1 MAQGPLFSTLR
12 IILQKKN
19 SHKWMHDYRKFGRIW
34 KAWSNVLTCH
44 LEATTD
50 NVYFFFPSQI
60 VGFFCTSPLCGRHV
74 LINSQGSDSYR
85 VQCKHIERDAQSS
98 FKIRERIA
106 LILVSI
112 CAVHYL
118 KVKQWEA
125 KRSPTL
131 NLFRDFLSVTSSFS
145 PFPSTFQWLHILLA
159 FTASLFKSYLH
170 MPTILPH
177 FPLIPW
183 LTPVWLPFPSPFW
196 NYCSSSYLY
205 SQFPWT
211 FFWTYLILTFDTVYL
226 FCHLFVFHETVLLPH
241 QPLLCWVLLLCLT
254 FKC

>member
-131 NLFRDFLSVTSSFS
+131 NLFRDFLSVTSSSS

-159 FTASLFKSYLH
+159 FTASLFKVICTCQLYCLTSHWFHDSLQSGFLSH
-170 MPTILPH
+170 HPSEILLVELSLFPISMDIFLDISH
-177 FPLIPW
+177 FDIWHSL
-183 LTPVWLPFPSPFW
+183 PVLPSFCLSWDRASTSPA
-196 NYCSSSYLY
+196 S
-205 SQFPWT
+205 
-211 FFWTYLILTFDTVYL
+211 
-226 FCHLFVFHETVLLPH
+226 
-241 QPLLCWVLLLCLT
+241 PLLSSPPLPYL
-254 FKC
+254 